1 MRNIPQRIGKRGFL
15 LLLAA
20 ATVTVAW
27 GQTAA
32 PAAPATVRIRGTIE
46 SVTTTGLKIVT
57 RSGEAVDLQLAPN
70 LVVNEVYPITL
81 EQIQPGSYIGTAA
94 MPQADGSQKA
104 IAITVFPEAARG
116 TAEGHRPFD
125 LAPQSTMTNATV
137 AQVVT
142 QQSGRTLS
150 VQFKGG
156 DMKILV
162 PDGAPVVTFKP
173 ADKSLLVQ
181 GASVSITAQLVG
193 DKPTAMRINAGRNG
207 FVLPY

>member
-1 MRNIPQRIGKRGFL
+1 MINFPKRIGKRSFL
-15 LLLAA
+15 LVLGIASAAIALA
-20 ATVTVAW
+20 
-27 GQTAA
+27 QTAA
-32 PAAPATVRIRGTIE
+32 PVTPATVRVRGTIE

-57 RSGEAVDLQLAPN
+57 RSGEVVDLQLAPN

-81 EQIQPGSYIGTAA
+81 DQIQPGSYIGTAA

-116 TAEGHRPFD
+116 TAEGHRQFD
-125 LAPQSTMTNATV
+125 LTPQSTMTNATV

-173 ADKSLLVQ
+173 ADRSLLVQ
-181 GASVSITAQLVG
+181 GASVSLTAQLVD
-193 DKPTAMRINAGRNG
+193 DKPIANRINAGRNG

>member
-1 MRNIPQRIGKRGFL
+1 MRKIPHRIGKRGFL
-15 LLLAA
+15 LLLGAVS
-20 ATVTVAW
+20 VTLAW

-32 PAAPATVRIRGTIE
+32 PAAPSMVRLRGTIE
-46 SVTTTGLKIVT
+46 SVTSTGLKIVT
-57 RSGEAVDLQLAPN
+57 RSGEPVELQLAPN

-94 MPQADGSQKA
+94 IPQADGSQKA

-162 PDGAPVVTFKP
+162 PEGVPVVTFKP

-181 GASVSITAQLVG
+181 GASVSITAQLVD